1 MELNINEFDL
11 DGTKNTIVFDLDGTL
26 ADIEERR
33 QISTKSDGKMD
44 WDKFFDPKNI
54 DLDKPNHSVIL
65 MSKILKSAGHKIV
78 ILSGR
83 SEATKNATVS
93 WLNENGVQFDLLQM
107 RPTTTKFKWMKDDLL
122 KKHWLDTLLNK
133 DDILCVFDDRDKV
146 VQMWRD
152 NDIDCFQVADGNF

>member
-1 MELNINEFDL
+1 MQ
-11 DGTKNTIVFDLDGTL
+11 
-26 ADIEERR
+26 RR
-33 QISTKSDGKMD
+33 
-44 WDKFFDPKNI
+44 
-54 DLDKPNHSVIL
+54 
-65 MSKILKSAGHKIV
+65 
-78 ILSGR
+78 
-83 SEATKNATVS
+83 S

-152 NDIDCFQVADGNF
+152 NDIDCFQVADGNFLIMEKKLKRGKDRVLGGVCDGLGNYFDVEPLLWRLVFLTMFFIPTFPILFIIPYFLDSNPKRKII